1 MSGPSAEQ
9 AEQAAAP
16 LLVAGSLADERVY
29 GDDPLKPIQVL
40 LEASCVLKR
49 LGLGLGLGL
58 RLELGLWPLHFWQ
71 AHA

>member
-16 LLVAGSLADERVY
+16 PLVAGSLADERVY
-29 GDDPLKPIQVL
+29 GDDPFKPIQVR
-40 LEASCVLKR
+40 LEACRVLRR
-49 LGLGLGLGL
+49 LGPGPHD
-58 RLELGLWPLHFWQ
+58 LWR